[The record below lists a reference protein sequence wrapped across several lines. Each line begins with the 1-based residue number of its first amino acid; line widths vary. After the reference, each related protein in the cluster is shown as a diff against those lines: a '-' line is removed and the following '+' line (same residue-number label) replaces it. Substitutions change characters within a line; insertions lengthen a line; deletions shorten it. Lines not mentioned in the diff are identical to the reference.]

1 MSKVASFYYILK
13 SFLLIF
19 LQILQLKMVTSQI
32 NLIGSYCYEAGNYT
46 QNSTYQRNLNI
57 VLSDL
62 SVKASTT
69 GLYNSTRGHSPN
81 IVYGQ
86 FYCRGDVS
94 HQPCQEC
101 VQSAAQEI
109 VTKCSNHKEASI
121 SYEGCTLSYANRSIF
136 SLLKT
141 DPFNW
146 HQNSNENISN
156 PTQLDQVMSTTIN
169 NLIKRAAYNE
179 TYHGYETGKAPLP
192 PDQTLYCV
200 VQCSPGIL
208 GSPCESC
215 LSGSYR
221 EWQTCCRGKVWAVIF
236 QPNCQIRYNT
246 SRFHPPLA
254 TPPGQSG
261 KQTSHSGKNIKKKKK
276 KMGRTL
282 ENNKPFIITTIKYI
296 SNKNINFPW
305 SIQIEYTK
313 APRPPTKNRL
323 SNAVKGIVGCLGTIY
338 IYIYMLR
345 KKQHRLA
352 GVIKYSFSVINS
364 ATDNFSN
371 DNKLGQGGSGV
382 VYKGKLPGGREV
394 AVKRLSKAS
403 CQALRD
409 FDNEVQ
415 LIAKIQHENLVKL
428 LGYKVIQIVVRAVTH
443 DHEYSID
450 PKKVKLLDWET
461 RFKIITGIARGLL
474 HLHQDSDYK
483 IIHRDLKPDNILL
496 DEEMNPKIADFGV
509 ARHLRIGQTKAK
521 TKKLRGTRCTPL

>member
-1 MSKVASFYYILK
+1 
-13 SFLLIF
+13 
-19 LQILQLKMVTSQI
+19 MVTSQI

-236 QPNCQIRYNT
+236 QPNCQIR
-246 SRFHPPLA
+246 
-254 TPPGQSG
+254 
-261 KQTSHSGKNIKKKKK
+261 
-276 KMGRTL
+276 
-282 ENNKPFIITTIKYI
+282 
-296 SNKNINFPW
+296 
-305 SIQIEYTK
+305 
-313 APRPPTKNRL
+313 
-323 SNAVKGIVGCLGTIY
+323 
-338 IYIYMLR
+338 R

-521 TKKLRGTRCTPL
+521 TKKLRGTRGYMAPESANGGELSIKSDVYSFGVTLLEIISGLRNTFVIRVLKKNGLTDHARSLWNSGDAIELVDPSLESNFSSTTVISCIRAALLCVQDNPSSRPTMNGVLDLILHDNSASNIE